1 MRKKWQPMRVLGS
14 LFVAYASLALIA
26 GPARAA
32 DGDVPTVV
40 LGIEP
45 LDPTLDAVAVEITD
59 ALRQRVAATKGY
71 QLLQGKELVEIKLVF
86 ACPDAAPACM
96 SQAGK
101 SLGASK
107 VIFGNVKRAGNDF
120 QVTLKLLDVSRAVVE
135 SFAAETV
142 SKKNSDANGLR
153 SMAPA
158 WLAKL
163 SGKGGGSIQVRANF
177 PGAAVSLD
185 GTQVGTTGS
194 AAVVINDVAP
204 GRHEVAV
211 EKSGYTTTKQEF
223 TLAAGQS
230 LPLNLA
236 LSPVSVEVP
245 RPEPGGPAVGME
257 TGGGNGDSDKPD
269 SLTRT
274 GFWVAVVGT
283 LASAGLALKF
293 GLDVRDINN
302 ELDQYRRFT
311 CPGSTTGY
319 CDGTGKTNVSPT
331 LSQEETGIVKTKTDE
346 GNRDQLLQ
354 WVFVGL
360 SGAFAIAGGVL
371 LYKGYLASEGTQMAS
386 NHGLRIFPSATAS
399 SGGIIAEFEF

>member
-1 MRKKWQPMRVLGS
+1 MRKKWQPMRLLGS

-26 GPARAA
+26 GSARAV

-45 LDPTLDAVAVEITD
+45 LDSTLDAVAAEITD

-107 VIFGNVKRAGNDF
+107 VIFGNVKRSGNDY

-194 AAVVINDVAP
+194 NPVVINDVAP

-230 LPLNLA
+230 LPLSLA

-245 RPEPGGPAVGME
+245 RPDPGAPAVGVE
-257 TGGGNGDSDKPD
+257 TGGGGNGDAPD
-269 SLTRT
+269 SMTRT

-319 CDGTGKTNVSPT
+319 CDGTGKTNVNPT
-331 LSQEETGIVKTKTDE
+331 LTQEETGIVKTKTDE

-371 LYKGYLASEGTQMAS
+371 LYKGYLASEGTQSAS